1 MLSAGALVKG
11 DDAAVLRVTR
21 DSEPGER
28 LITTGRVLRADG
40 KTPAS
45 GVTLSLY
52 HTDAAGIYGQGSG
65 QPSEIARLKGRLVT
79 GADGR
84 YEIVTIRPGHYPGGG
99 VPAHIHAAV
108 DDVVIPDF
116 LFAGDRYL
124 ADSHRGFR
132 MEVRRSGDGVWRGT
146 RDIVLQSI

>member
-1 MLSAGALVKG
+1 VAH
-11 DDAAVLRVTR
+11 VTS

-28 LITTGRVLRADG
+28 LVVTGRILRADG
-40 KTPAS
+40 TTPAS
-45 GVTLSLY
+45 GVVLTLY
-52 HTDAAGIYGQGSG
+52 QTDSVGIYGPGSG
-65 QPSEIARLKGRLVT
+65 RPEEVARLKGKLVT

-108 DDVVIPDF
+108 DGVTIPDY

-124 ADSHRGFR
+124 KGGEGGFA
-132 MEVRRSGDGVWRGT
+132 MQVRRGADGVWRGS
-146 RDIVLQSI
+146 RDIVLR